1 MPHAKGLHPG
11 TTWRRCDLQCHS
23 PRDRGWIGT
32 ISLPGGTPEYEH
44 ARANWAEDFVRAAAT
59 RGVTAIAV
67 TDHHDVCM
75 ARYVQAAAKRLDSGV
90 LVYAGIE
97 ITCKD
102 NAQCIAVFDPTCSED
117 VQRTLIAKLGGVI
130 TSPANSPK
138 TCPILPATVSVEELF
153 EAVADE
159 PLLRDVCILLP
170 HFSDDDADVHK
181 SLNVKGYHPRFAGL
195 NCYGVYV
202 EKPFLSLS
210 QDTVDKI
217 RGKVDDWGTRRRA
230 LIATGDTRSNTWDRL
245 GIHECYIKLGE
256 ESLEGMRQAFLADE
270 ARVTFTK
277 PIEPTEHIR
286 ELRVKS
292 SLTGGDPIV
301 IVLNPGLTAFVGGR
315 GSGKTAMLEYLR
327 FGLGRTE
334 IDIGERDEPLRG
346 REAKLI
352 EDTLG
357 DGCVELVIEREGVTE
372 TWRRMLAH
380 RETIT
385 MTDSDGLEHALTLEE
400 ARRRFRARA
409 FYQKGLS
416 TTMNDPATAA
426 DQITGIAAA
435 EALDRR
441 REIDQQIQ
449 NTKRAVTTALQQLAA
464 HWQVQLERKQ
474 AKERVAD
481 LKTRID
487 AIADLLKKEGVSPE
501 AFATIEAAPVYTR
514 AKAYLTEVKRVITA
528 DTGRIKTLSDGLLPV
543 EIARYEGVGTFD
555 ELTAFN
561 TELSN
566 LKQEAYVKLEEVADI
581 LASLD
586 LLHGT
591 TNSAFGAEAAEFEV
605 KYNEAVQQQ
614 AKHSAL
620 LNENTRLVGELRAA
634 EETEARAAA
643 RELDTVVAIRA
654 FADVSN
660 DLKNLLTTRRTILEE
675 AANQVAGK
683 SSHMLKARLKRDPV
697 PIEYIDSLR
706 DLMEGSHIHDMMER
720 CTTWITDALKDDAD
734 SWNTICNGV
743 LEAYQAKIA
752 AGSPPEPGEE
762 LAGNIHDVIFDGTGL
777 TPQQNRRIYRN
788 MDDTTVSAIV
798 SAVPK
803 DFIVMTYIDDVGRE
817 YPFQLASPG
826 QQASALLEL
835 LLNQHAGTLIIDQ
848 PEDDLD
854 NRIIMNIVDLIRTSK
869 SRRQLIFATHNSN
882 IVVNGDAD
890 KIVVLK
896 SGQPVLPPN
905 PNAPKIQI
913 DEDGA
918 IETPAIRTL
927 ITRVMEGGREAF
939 DLRGRKY
946 GFDSGSYRQLTT

>member
-1 MPHAKGLHPG
+1 M
-11 TTWRRCDLQCHS
+11 
-23 PRDRGWIGT
+23 GT
-32 ISLPGGTPEYEH
+32 ISLPGGTPEREQ
-44 ARANWAEDFVRAAAT
+44 ARADWADAFVREAAA

-75 ARYVQAAAKRLDSGV
+75 ASYVQAAAKRLDTRV
-90 LVYAGIE
+90 LVYAGVE

-102 NAQCIAVFDPTCSED
+102 NVQCIAIFDPPCSED

-130 TSPANSPK
+130 TAPADDPK
-138 TCPILPATVSVEELF
+138 TCAIVPAAVSVEALF
-153 EAVADE
+153 EAVAGE
-159 PLLRDVCILLP
+159 PLLKDVCILLP
-170 HFSDDDADVHK
+170 HFSDEDAHK

-202 EKPFLSLS
+202 EKPFSSLAH
-210 QDTVDKI
+210 DTVDKV
-217 RGKVDDWGTRRRA
+217 RGKVDDWGKRRRA
-230 LIATGDTRSNTWDRL
+230 LIATGDNRSDTWDRL
-245 GIHECYIKLGE
+245 GINECYIKLGE
-256 ESLEGMRQAFLADE
+256 DSLEGMRQALLADE
-270 ARVTFTK
+270 ARIAFTT
-277 PIEPTEHIR
+277 PVEPTERICD
-286 ELRVKS
+286 LRVKS
-292 SLTGGDPIV
+292 SLTGSDTIV
-301 IVLNPGLTAFVGGR
+301 ISFNPGLTSFIGGR

-327 FGLGRTE
+327 FGLARTE
-334 IDIGERDEPLRG
+334 IDISEHDEPFRG

-352 EDTLG
+352 EETLG
-357 DGCVELVIEREGVTE
+357 DGYVEVVLEREGVAE
-372 TWRRMLAH
+372 TWRRTLAQ
-380 RETIT
+380 RETIM
-385 MTDSDGLEHALTLEE
+385 MTDGAGKEHTLTLEE

-449 NTKRAVTTALQQLAA
+449 NTKRAVATALQQLAA

-474 AKERVAD
+474 AKERVGD
-481 LKTRID
+481 LKTRIE

-501 AFATIEAAPVYTR
+501 ALATIEAAPVYTR
-514 AKAYLTEVKRVITA
+514 AKAYLTEVKRAITV
-528 DTGRIKTLSDGLLPV
+528 DKNRIRLLGDGLLPV
-543 EIARYEGVGTFD
+543 EVANYESVGIFD
-555 ELTAFN
+555 ELTSFN
-561 TELSN
+561 AELVR
-566 LKQEAYVKLEEVADI
+566 LKGDAYAKLQEAAEI
-581 LASLD
+581 LNSLD
-586 LLHGT
+586 SLHGT
-591 TNSAFGAEAAEFEV
+591 TNTAFEAKAADFGV
-605 KYNEAVQQQ
+605 KYDDAVQQQ
-614 AKHSAL
+614 AKHKAL
-620 LNENTRLVGELRAA
+620 LDENARLLSELGAA
-634 EETEARAAA
+634 EEAEARAAA
-643 RELDTVVAIRA
+643 RELETEAAVQA
-654 FADVSN
+654 FAN
-660 DLKNLLTTRRTILEE
+660 ARTDLNTLLNTRRSILDE

-683 SSHMLKARLKRDPV
+683 SSHMLKARLKRDPF
-697 PIEYIDSLR
+697 PSEYADALGG
-706 DLMEGSHIHDMMER
+706 LMEGSHIHEMKER
-720 CTTWITDALKDDAD
+720 CTTWITEALQDNAD
-734 SWNTICNGV
+734 WWMTICDGV
-743 LEAYQAKIA
+743 LESYQAKIA

-762 LAGNIHDVIFDGTGL
+762 LAANIQDLIFDGAGL
-777 TPQQNRRIYRN
+777 TQQQNRRIYRN
-788 MDDTTVSAIV
+788 MDDARASAIV

-835 LLNQHAGTLIIDQ
+835 LLNQHAGALIIDQ

-854 NRIIMNIVDLIRTSK
+854 NRIIMNIVGLIRASK

-896 SGQPVLPPN
+896 SGEPVMPLN

-918 IETPAIRTL
+918 IETPSIRSL
-927 ITRVMEGGREAF
+927 ITRVMEGGKEAF

-946 GFDSGSYRQLTT
+946 GFDSGSYRQPTS